1 MVLIQTPQ
9 GVRRTVRVQQTAS
22 TSSPAASSGV
32 QFVKTDAG
40 IIQVRT
46 GAANTA
52 QRGPNVVVK
61 KHFIA
66 TQKPKPVAPQ
76 TVTKTITMAQAQQLG
91 LITQSGVTTPG
102 NKVVQLNPTIK
113 QEPGTVKVLNAS
125 PQVTRP
131 IKAVQIPSGSSQS
144 RLSTVRPAAA
154 KPGQSLQYIEVMPS
168 PSTTIKQ
175 EKVSSQAAE
184 ILMQLEGSVVL
195 PANSQKV
202 VMLPNDYVEQLLIK
216 QNPTEE
222 EEAMTEM
229 ADVVDE
235 SDIIIQSSSPPPAD
249 IGEWF

>member
-1 MVLIQTPQ
+1 M
-9 GVRRTVRVQQTAS
+9 
-22 TSSPAASSGV
+22 

-168 PSTTIKQ
+168 PSTIKQ